1 MSVPEIP
8 CKNSS
13 YKRKLAAEIAKLWYV
28 TLGKYGTNKLD
39 VTACSNW
46 HYEYN
51 KNQSNDQ
58 MKQWKNVTK
67 EGDCSSHEQ
76 IMAYHL
82 QLLHH
87 TLYNIMI

>member
-58 MKQWKNVTK
+58 MKQWEVCVLCLET
-67 EGDCSSHEQ
+67 DSHFF
-76 IMAYHL
+76 YKGRRL
-82 QLLHH
+82 
-87 TLYNIMI
+87 